1 MVGSSSK
8 VEKKEDD
15 VEAQKT
21 YSKTLTVSQF
31 AKFID
36 HYGPVRED
44 DLDDKQVRAELEVA
58 KEYNVR
64 SVCVRPDSMRMAYDA
79 LQGTD
84 IIVCA
89 VLGHP
94 FIEDETVRG
103 KFDDA
108 LFSILAGAHEIDL
121 IPCHMSVILREWA
134 DVQWEILNVNNAVT
148 SSGATMNV
156 VMEDKIL
163 DDKHRKKV
171 AKICR
176 SNGIP
181 CVGIWPG
188 SCSALQDDNTDRE
201 VVARHVQAVRKG
213 LRGSA
218 RAKVACCL
226 YDVSD
231 AVYHIANGAHR
242 LGTVDTAMLMDGVQ
256 QWVEKGEPLEIW
268 IGPNQYK
275 MTFKKDPIELV
286 DEATQTD

>member
-1 MVGSSSK
+1 MAGSSSK

-15 VEAQKT
+15 VEAHKT

-64 SVCVRPDSMRMAYDA
+64 SVCVRPDSMGMAYDA

-89 VLGHP
+89 VIGHP
-94 FIEDETVRG
+94 FIEDDTVRG
-103 KFDDA
+103 KFDEA
-108 LFSILAGAHEIDL
+108 VLSILAGAHEIDL
-121 IPCHMSVILREWA
+121 IPYHVSIVMREWA
-134 DVQWEILNVNNAVT
+134 DVQWEILNVNSAVT
-148 SSGATMNV
+148 SRGATMNV
-156 VMEDKIL
+156 VMEDRIL
-163 DDKHRKKV
+163 DDKQRKNV

-188 SCSALQDDNTDRE
+188 SCSALQDDNSDLK
-201 VVARHVQAVRKG
+201 VVARHVQDVRKG

-218 RAKVACCL
+218 RAKVAGCL

-231 AVYHIANGAHR
+231 AVYHIASGAHR

-268 IGPNQYK
+268 NGPSQYK

-286 DEATQTD
+286 NEATQTD